1 MSQQTQIKST
11 TIKRLG
17 LALAAVGL
25 MGAGGAI
32 AVYQTNASAA
42 AAAAPQAAGA
52 AAVSAVSQPGA
63 PAPVA
68 APLMTLPDFSVIA
81 ARNGP
86 AVVNVSV
93 TGSTKTSLDF
103 AGAPQARSRGGDQ
116 LGDDPFLEFFR
127 RFQGQGQGAQRQQRD
142 VPTHS
147 IGSGFIISP
156 DGSIL
161 TNAHVVR
168 DAREVTVKLTDRRE
182 FRAKVLGS
190 DPKTDVAVLKI
201 DAHNLPVVP
210 LSRANDLK
218 VGEWVLAIG
227 SPYGLESTVT
237 AGVVSAKGRSLPDD
251 SNVPFI
257 QTDVAVNPG
266 NSGGPLFNTRGEV
279 VGINSQI
286 YSETGGYQ
294 GLSFAIPIEVASKIK
309 DQIVAT
315 GKVEH
320 AKLGVTVQEV
330 NQGFADSFNL
340 PTPEGALVS
349 NVEHGSAADKAGLKA
364 GDVIRKVNGQKIVGS
379 GDLPAMVG
387 IAAPGDKVALEVW
400 RQGKTVELNATLT
413 NASDKVA
420 ESEQAAPGAKLKLG
434 LSLRPLNPAE
444 RSESGIASGLLIE
457 DAGGAAANAGV
468 QPGDV
473 LLSVNGRAVNSV
485 EQVREVVAKS
495 DKSVALLIQRG
506 DERIFI
512 PVRLG

>member
-1 MSQQTQIKST
+1 
-11 TIKRLG
+11 
-17 LALAAVGL
+17 
-25 MGAGGAI
+25 
-32 AVYQTNASAA
+32 
-42 AAAAPQAAGA
+42 
-52 AAVSAVSQPGA
+52 
-63 PAPVA
+63 
-68 APLMTLPDFSVIA
+68 
-81 ARNGP
+81 
-86 AVVNVSV
+86 
-93 TGSTKTSLDF
+93 
-103 AGAPQARSRGGDQ
+103 
-116 LGDDPFLEFFR
+116 
-127 RFQGQGQGAQRQQRD
+127 
-142 VPTHS
+142 
-147 IGSGFIISP
+147 
-156 DGSIL
+156 
-161 TNAHVVR
+161 
-168 DAREVTVKLTDRRE
+168 
-182 FRAKVLGS
+182 
-190 DPKTDVAVLKI
+190 
-201 DAHNLPVVP
+201 
-210 LSRANDLK
+210 
-218 VGEWVLAIG
+218 
-227 SPYGLESTVT
+227 
-237 AGVVSAKGRSLPDD
+237 
-251 SNVPFI
+251 
-257 QTDVAVNPG
+257 
-266 NSGGPLFNTRGEV
+266 
-279 VGINSQI
+279 
-286 YSETGGYQ
+286 
-294 GLSFAIPIEVASKIK
+294 
-309 DQIVAT
+309 
-315 GKVEH
+315 
-320 AKLGVTVQEV
+320 VQEV

-349 NVEHGSAADKAGLKA
+349 NVEHGSAADKAGLKP